1 MKIQS
6 HKSHSRYVPLYHFVT
21 SSILI
26 LCLAASSWNLV
37 KTYQHHSGRLVGAIL
52 FGLSYAGLIT
62 LWYARSFALKA
73 QDRAIRAEEGL
84 RYFALTGKLLDS
96 RLRMSQ
102 IIALRFADDSEFLLL
117 SEKAANENLT
127 SSEIKRSI
135 TNWRPDHHRV

>member
-6 HKSHSRYVPLYHFVT
+6 YKSHARVVPLYHFVT

-26 LCLAASSWNLV
+26 LCLAAASWNLV

-84 RYFALTGKLLDS
+84 RHFSLTGKLMDS

-102 IIALRFADDSEFLLL
+102 IIALRFADDNEFLPLA
-117 SEKAANENLT
+117 EKAANENMT
-127 SSEIKRSI
+127 ASEIKKSI
-135 TNWRPDHHRV
+135 TNWKSDHNRA